1 MSTAVEEMNIEAILA
16 IMNTAELVIGI
27 KPEKNSG
34 PYEILFGPVS
44 DFLSVKPGLTKY
56 VFWCVNRLRY
66 RMQECAVSSYM

>member
-34 PYEILFGPVS
+34 PYEMLFGPVS

-56 VFWCVNRLRY
+56 VF
-66 RMQECAVSSYM
+66 

>member
-56 VFWCVNRLRY
+56 VF
-66 RMQECAVSSYM
+66 